1 MRVSYAWCIM
11 KAMSKD
17 WARLGRAVKA
27 ARLERHLTQAELAT
41 ALGLDEST
49 VQNLETARF
58 GQGFNRMPSSAR
70 HAAQYFDWAAGSL
83 DAILDGGEP
92 GASVTAGP
100 ESDRPG
106 ATQALRADLPLRIV
120 HELKGE
126 GPLLDTTVM
135 ELPNTAPN
143 VTLTIVVQGTPEAS
157 PEDIARGIQAW
168 RQAERRLKDLDG
180 PGPGDVA
187 DEA

>member
-1 MRVSYAWCIM
+1 M

-58 GQGFNRMPSSAR
+58 GQGFSRVPSSAR
-70 HAAQYFDWAAGSL
+70 HAAQYFSWAPGSL
-83 DAILDGGEP
+83 DVILGGGDPVLPSE
-92 GASVTAGP
+92 AAP
-100 ESDRPG
+100 ETPQPRP
-106 ATQALRADLPLRIV
+106 TDALRADLPLRIV
-120 HELKGE
+120 HELKGD

-143 VTLTIVVQGTPEAS
+143 VTLTIVVQGTPDAS

-180 PGPGDVA
+180 SDPEGIA